1 MSEKFEFDVSYSTTF
16 EQIEQLRAK
25 MLAFVQSERRDYQP
39 SFDVVVK
46 DIPDQEKLVLSA
58 DIKYKSNWQQGSI
71 RGMGAYNPNSNCVD
85 LERSLVKRR
94 NKWVCALKTALAE
107 LEIYGPT
114 GNPDAEPAP
123 KLYTQIPWGEVQA
136 MKEEQRRKKEAESHS
151 RPFTQKREYSLT
163 DKSGVATLSKIV

>member
-1 MSEKFEFDVSYSTTF
+1 MSESFEFDVAYSTSF

-71 RGMGAYNPNSNCVD
+71 KGIDICLGDHPTAAYLICFSETPEQMD
-85 LERSLVKRR
+85 M
-94 NKWVCALKTALAE
+94 CA
-107 LEIYGPT
+107 
-114 GNPDAEPAP
+114 
-123 KLYTQIPWGEVQA
+123 
-136 MKEEQRRKKEAESHS
+136 
-151 RPFTQKREYSLT
+151 
-163 DKSGVATLSKIV
+163 